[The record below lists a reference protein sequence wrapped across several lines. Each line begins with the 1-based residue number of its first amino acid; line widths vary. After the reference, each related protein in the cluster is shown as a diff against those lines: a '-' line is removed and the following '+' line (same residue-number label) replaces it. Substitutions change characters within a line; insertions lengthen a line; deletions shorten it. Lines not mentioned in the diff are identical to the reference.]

1 MNKFV
6 LGLLSFSLLNFS
18 VISAQEE
25 NSLQIQRAQ
34 VVKEYLLSLEAG
46 DIEHMNELLEDGAI
60 VVSTSQGKV
69 DAKTFFADFLPHIV
83 SGQLEIHQEFI
94 GIETETDH
102 YGVRF
107 GLFLVMDDGWSGF
120 GEYIDDFIFSPNS
133 SKLLAVYMFEN
144 KHFE

>member
-1 MNKFV
+1 MSKLI
-6 LGLLSFSLLNFS
+6 LGLLTFGVLSFNI
-18 VISAQEE
+18 VSAQEE
-25 NSLQIQRAQ
+25 NSLQTQRAH

-46 DIEHMNELLEDGAI
+46 DIEHMNELLEEGAI
-60 VVSTSQGKV
+60 VMSTSQGRV
-69 DAKTFFADFLPHIV
+69 DARTFFANFLPHIV

-120 GEYIDDFIFSPNS
+120 GEYVDEFIFPPNS
-133 SKLLAVYMFEN
+133 SKLSVVYMFEN
-144 KHFE
+144 KHF